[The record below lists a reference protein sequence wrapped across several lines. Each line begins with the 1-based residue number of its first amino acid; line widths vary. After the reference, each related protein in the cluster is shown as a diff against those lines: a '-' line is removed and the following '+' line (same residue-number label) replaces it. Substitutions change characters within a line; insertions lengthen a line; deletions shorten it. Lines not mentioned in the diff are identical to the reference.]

1 MCKYELYLSLV
12 EAVNILPVISDENR
26 MTKPAGGCEP
36 TRRVGKTKEDGFT
49 CKGVGTT
56 TRKKEGVLWME
67 CNQLNMYLY
76 NVHTVN
82 KAIMYI
88 LTVVD

>member
-1 MCKYELYLSLV
+1 M

-49 CKGVGTT
+49 REGGGNDHE
-56 TRKKEGVLWME
+56 KEGRGFMVG
-67 CNQLNMYLY
+67 
-76 NVHTVN
+76 
-82 KAIMYI
+82 I
-88 LTVVD
+88 